1 MRSLIT
7 TAATAVAALAALATA
22 TNASAVPEWDIG
34 AYDQCWNSGIGQ
46 GFTQEEFDEHV
57 HHCCVNSG
65 GVWNAALEKC
75 QSPPAEEA
83 TIRPQLPSTVFTATF
98 APAPPPVVRNPGLVQ
113 SATPAIVGR
122 VR

>member
-7 TAATAVAALAALATA
+7 TTAAAAAALTALASA

-57 HHCCVNSG
+57 HHCCVGSG
-65 GVWNAALEKC
+65 GVWNAAVKKC
-75 QSPPAEEA
+75 QAPPAEEA
-83 TIRPQLPSTVFTATF
+83 IIRPLSPSAVATATF
-98 APAPPPVVRNPGLVQ
+98 DPAPPPVVRSPGLVETF
-113 SATPAIVGR
+113 TPAPAGA